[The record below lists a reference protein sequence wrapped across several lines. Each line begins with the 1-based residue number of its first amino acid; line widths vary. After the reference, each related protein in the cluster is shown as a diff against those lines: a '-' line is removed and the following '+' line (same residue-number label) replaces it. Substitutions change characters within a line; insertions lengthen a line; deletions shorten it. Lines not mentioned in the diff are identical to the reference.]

1 MPGKIFM
8 KLSKCRL
15 KKFFNTLEIT
25 DYEKL
30 VADRI
35 LKEIIK
41 RLTFL
46 NNVGIGYLTMDRL
59 SSTLSGG
66 ETQRINLATS
76 IGSSL
81 VVG

>member
-1 MPGKIFM
+1 MISLNSPSHTPSRFLM
-8 KLSKCRL
+8 NLDL
-15 KKFFNTLEIT
+15 TA
-25 DYEKL
+25 YETL

-46 NNVGIGYLTMDRL
+46 NNVGIGYLTLDRL

-76 IGSSL
+76 
-81 VVG
+81 